1 MMNEKRYSNH
11 RLIALALCAA
21 AAAGLGSCA
30 GNPALAR
37 NAEPERL
44 LPGGALA
51 YAKLDKYVLSA
62 FIEAL
67 GIEGAAAA
75 SEEMSK
81 RTDSLVLALLPVASP
96 LPGAYPALLAV
107 ASGRYP
113 AGAAGL
119 KLSGDKAWVKEG
131 TSWRQREGE
140 LRLGFAG
147 NSTLLFGTRSL
158 DGMSAA
164 IRNPG
169 PHPIPEQW
177 LVAWSADLAL
187 YLPSPLEILAS
198 GLPFDAEAIPLRGL
212 VISARRGDDV
222 YDTQFSF
229 AFDDPRSAAVYAP
242 LCRLFMYALVHG
254 LWPEQARGLN
264 ASLRWGNQD
273 SMVIA
278 SGMSLGAGDMAA
290 LTAFAGRIP

>member
-1 MMNEKRYSNH
+1 MNAKRYSN
-11 RLIALALCAA
+11 RPVIALALCAA

-37 NAEPERL
+37 GAEPERL

-51 YAKLDKYVLSA
+51 YAKLDRYVLEA

-75 SEEMSK
+75 AKEMSA
-81 RTDSLVLALLPVASP
+81 RTDSLVLALLPAASP
-96 LPGAYPALLAV
+96 LPGAFPALLAV

-113 AGAAGL
+113 SGAAGL

-131 TSWRQREGE
+131 SVWRQREGE

-147 NSTLLFGTRSL
+147 NSTLLLGTQAL

-187 YLPSPLEILAS
+187 YLPSPLETLAS

-212 VISARRGDDV
+212 VISARRGEEL
-222 YDTQFSF
+222 YDTQFTF

-242 LCRLFMYALVHG
+242 LCRLFMYALING
-254 LWPEQARGLN
+254 IWPEKARGMN
-264 ASLRWGNQD
+264 ASLRWLSQD
-273 SMVIA
+273 GMVLA
-278 SGMSLGAGDMAA
+278 SGLSLGAGDMAA